1 MSVPKMFDVLTVG
14 GVAGVG
20 VAGAAAMAVD
30 GPIGLVAV
38 GAVAVAFGAGVVAV
52 RRSVL
57 RELRAVK
64 DHLAPASTT
73 IGAVSG
79 ELRELVHE
87 TSRSANDAAEEGA
100 RLSMNLQSAVAAVE
114 ELVASVSEIAHR
126 ASEAAQIAGTGVDLA
141 ERTGERLAELEL
153 VGTQISRVV
162 EAISVIAE
170 QTSLLAL
177 NATLEAARAGEAGKG
192 FAVVASEVKNLAQSS
207 GSASQQVI
215 EQVAAIAS
223 GTEVAVA
230 SLSSVTDAVGRI
242 NGTQTAIAAAVEQ
255 QSVTTAEINR
265 TLHTVAADSGRTSER
280 FAQLALRA
288 DELQSAV
295 ANTDEVAATL
305 AAATGR
311 LDRLVARG

>member
-1 MSVPKMFDVLTVG
+1 MSVPKMFDALTVG

-20 VAGAAAMAVD
+20 MAGAAAMAVD
-30 GPIGLVAV
+30 GPIGMVAV
-38 GAVAVAFGAGVVAV
+38 GVLAGAFGACVVAV

-64 DHLAPASTT
+64 DHLAPATTT

-87 TSRSANDAAEEGA
+87 TSRSATEAAEEGA

-280 FAQLALRA
+280 FARLALRA

-295 ANTDEVAATL
+295 SNTDEVAATL

-311 LDRLVARG
+311 LDRLVARA